1 MKKNVLQ
8 FIGSF
13 HQGGSERQ
21 AVQLTRLLH
30 EDKTCNVFL
39 ASMNND
45 GILRQEVEKIGFT
58 DIPEFKLTSF
68 YDANFVKQ
76 IRRCAKFIKQNNIEI
91 VHTHDFYT
99 NIFGML
105 SASLAGVKTRIASKR
120 ETGSMRSN
128 LQKLIEKQAF
138 KLSHEIV
145 VNAEAVKKY
154 LISEH
159 ISAQKINVI
168 YNGLDLERLKPITTN
183 RAEIYDEFSLPN
195 AENIKFITLV
205 ANLRHEVKNQPMFL
219 RTAQKVIKEFPNAH
233 FVLAGEGELLNGLQ
247 TLATELQ
254 ITENVHFI
262 GLCQKIP
269 ELLSVSFAGVLTSFN
284 EGFSNSILEY
294 MSASKPVVATNVGGA
309 SEAISEN
316 ETGFLVNSDDDETM
330 SNRLIE
336 LLKDETMSKCLIKLL
351 KDEAKAA
358 KFGKNGRKFVEENF
372 SCEAQLRKT
381 LELYN

>member
-8 FIGSF
+8 LIGSF

-30 EDKTCNVFL
+30 EDKTHNVFL
-39 ASMNND
+39 ASLNND
-45 GILRQEVEKIGFT
+45 GILRQEVENIGFT

-76 IRRCAKFIKQNNIEI
+76 IRRCAKFIKENNIEI

-99 NIFGML
+99 NIFGMF

-128 LQKLIEKQAF
+128 LQKTIEKQAF
-138 KLSHEIV
+138 KLSHGIV

-154 LISEH
+154 LIAEQISE
-159 ISAQKINVI
+159 QKINVI
-168 YNGLDLERLKPITTN
+168 YNGLDLERLKPATTN
-183 RAEIYDEFSLPN
+183 RAEICDELGLPN
-195 AENIKFITLV
+195 DENIKFITLV

-233 FVLAGEGELLNGLQ
+233 FVIAGEGELLTGLQ
-247 TLATELQ
+247 AFAKELQ
-254 ITENVHFI
+254 IVDNVHFI
-262 GLCQKIP
+262 GLCRKIP
-269 ELLSVSFAGVLTSFN
+269 ELLSISYACVLTSFN

-294 MSASKPVVATNVGGA
+294 MSAEKPVIATNVGGA
-309 SEAISEN
+309 SEAIIEN
-316 ETGFLVNSDDDETM
+316 ETGFLIKSDDDETM

-336 LLKDETMSKCLIKLL
+336 LLKDE
-351 KDEAKAA
+351 AKAK
-358 KFGKNGRKFVEENF
+358 KFGKTGRKFVEENF

-381 LELYN
+381 LELYVGIV

>member
-1 MKKNVLQ
+1 MKKTRNVLQ

-30 EDKTCNVFL
+30 EDKTYNVFL

-45 GILRQEVEKIGFT
+45 GVLRQEVETIGFT

-68 YDANFVKQ
+68 YDANFVRQ
-76 IRRCAKFIKQNNIEI
+76 IRRCAKFIKQNNIEV

-99 NIFGML
+99 NIFGMF

-138 KLSHEIV
+138 KLSHKIV

-154 LISEH
+154 LITEQ
-159 ISAQKINVI
+159 ISTQKINVI
-168 YNGLDLERLKPITTN
+168 YNGLDLERLKPSATN
-183 RAEIYDEFSLPN
+183 RAEIYNELGLPN
-195 AENIKFITLV
+195 DENVKFITLV

-219 RTAQKVIKEFPNAH
+219 RAAQKVIREFPNAH

-247 TLATELQ
+247 TLANELQ
-254 ITENVHFI
+254 IVDNVHFI
-262 GLCQKIP
+262 GLCRKIP
-269 ELLSVSFAGVLTSFN
+269 ELLSVSFACVLTSFN

-309 SEAISEN
+309 SEAIVEN

-330 SNRLIE
+330 SKRLIE
-336 LLKDETMSKCLIKLL
+336 LLR
-351 KDEAKAA
+351 DEAKAA
-358 KFGKNGRKFVEENF
+358 KFGETGRKFVEENF

>member
-30 EDKTCNVFL
+30 EDKTFNVFL

-45 GILRQEVEKIGFT
+45 GVLRQEVEKIGFT

-99 NIFGML
+99 NIFGMF

-138 KLSHEIV
+138 KLSHGIV

-154 LISEH
+154 LISEG
-159 ISAQKINVI
+159 ISEQKINVI
-168 YNGLDLERLKPITTN
+168 YNGLDLDRLQPKTTN
-183 RAEIYDEFSLPN
+183 RAEICDELGLPN
-195 AENIKFITLV
+195 DENIKFITLV

-219 RTAQKVIKEFPNAH
+219 RTAQKVVKKFPNAH
-233 FVLAGEGELLNGLQ
+233 FVIAGEGNLLESLQ
-247 TLATELQ
+247 TLTTELQ
-254 ITENVHFI
+254 ITDNVHFI
-262 GLCQKIP
+262 GLCRKVP
-269 ELLSVSFAGVLTSFN
+269 ELLSVSFACVLTSFN

-294 MSASKPVVATNVGGA
+294 MSACKPVVATNVGGA
-309 SEAISEN
+309 SEAIIEN
-316 ETGFLVNSDDDETM
+316 ETGFLVNSDDDKMM
-330 SNRLIE
+330 SQLLIE
-336 LLKDETMSKCLIKLL
+336 LIKDE
-351 KDEAKAA
+351 EKAT
-358 KFGKNGRKFVEENF
+358 KFGEKGRKFVEANF
-372 SCEAQLRKT
+372 SCEAQLGKT
-381 LELYN
+381 IRLYQK